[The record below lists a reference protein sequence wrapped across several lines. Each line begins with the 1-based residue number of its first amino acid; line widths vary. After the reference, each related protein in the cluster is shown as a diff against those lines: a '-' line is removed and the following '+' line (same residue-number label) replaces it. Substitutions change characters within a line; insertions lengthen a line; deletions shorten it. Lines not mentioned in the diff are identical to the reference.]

1 MARQLGLRLMTCNI
15 TCETEVASSPLVMWG
30 MKIVTDHTEICD
42 KFNALF
48 MEIDPKHNESFNG
61 IDPKFTGKFDT

>member
-1 MARQLGLRLMTCNI
+1 MSGNI
-15 TCETEVASSPLVMWG
+15 TCETEVLSSVVLWG
-30 MKIVTDHTEICD
+30 MKTVTDQTEICD

-61 IDPKFTGKFDT
+61 IDPKFAGKIYT